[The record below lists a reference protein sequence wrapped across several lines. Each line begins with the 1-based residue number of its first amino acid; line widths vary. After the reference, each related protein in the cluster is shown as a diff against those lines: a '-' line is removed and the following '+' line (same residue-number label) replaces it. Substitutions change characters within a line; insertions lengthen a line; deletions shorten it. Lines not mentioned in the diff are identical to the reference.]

1 MIAIALLCS
10 FFLRISLEAPSS
22 NGVLLMFLL
31 TVNAI
36 VRMRYQLHLTCT
48 KDEHLNM

>member
-1 MIAIALLCS
+1 MIAIALQCS
-10 FFLRISLEAPSS
+10 FFLRISLEAASS
-22 NGVLLMFLL
+22 NVVLLMFLL

-36 VRMRYQLHLTCT
+36 VPMRYELHLTCT